1 MSKESLKDKAVV
13 ISGVFE
19 KFSRKELKDIIDK
32 AGGKASS
39 SISKNTSF
47 VLAGD
52 KMGPSKKEKAE
63 ELNIE
68 IISEVE
74 FINRFLDSSENSEER
89 FNITELGLEQI
100 TYADLLGLY
109 NENDIADIKKEIA
122 SSGSYDDDV
131 FEFYKDDES
140 GNIDVTLMMGSF
152 EIIDHINSM
161 KICENDPY
169 IMIVKDSWSGE
180 NEEGEEVGRQPS
192 KERERGAG
200 AAEDVPEVEE
210 EARSLQHRH
219 QSTDSESQKSQ
230 AGRPQGRE
238 AGASG
243 GSELQHDRGHGTG
256 FCEDG
261 HPAREDDDS
270 HGEAAR
276 AAEQGGGAAT
286 RERER
291 QDQEARE
298 ARRERG
304 HERRQP
310 GRGAEG
316 AQEGRGRGRGR
327 RRRAREGDHHDLRR
341 DDDGLRSALGCTG
354 FRARHVLS
362 RALL

>member
-68 IISEVE
+68 IISEAE

-152 EIIDHINSM
+152 EIIDDINSM

-180 NEEGEEVGRQPS
+180 NEEGEEVGYVS
-192 KERERGAG
+192 FEALY
-200 AAEDVPEVEE
+200 AAEDPPTLKGGEYDKKSFMSNDELDE
-210 EARSLQHRH
+210 FNRL
-219 QSTDSESQKSQ
+219 SENESIYMDDCKYQEFHFL
-230 AGRPQGRE
+230 RE
-238 AGASG
+238 SEYNPKEWIKKWLSEDYGHNNHTVSG
-243 GSELQHDRGHGTG
+243 KN
-256 FCEDG
+256 
-261 HPAREDDDS
+261 
-270 HGEAAR
+270 
-276 AAEQGGGAAT
+276 
-286 RERER
+286 
-291 QDQEARE
+291 
-298 ARRERG
+298 
-304 HERRQP
+304 
-310 GRGAEG
+310 
-316 AQEGRGRGRGR
+316 
-327 RRRAREGDHHDLRR
+327 
-341 DDDGLRSALGCTG
+341 
-354 FRARHVLS
+354 
-362 RALL
+362 